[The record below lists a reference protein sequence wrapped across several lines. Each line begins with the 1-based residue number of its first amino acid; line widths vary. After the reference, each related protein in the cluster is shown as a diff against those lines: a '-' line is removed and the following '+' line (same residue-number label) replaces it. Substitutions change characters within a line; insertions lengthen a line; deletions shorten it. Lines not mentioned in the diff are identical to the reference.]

1 MSSMLVSRELKRLM
15 SKASAVFFDRD
26 GVLNEAI
33 IREGKPYPPKNLTEF
48 IIKPEAASVLK
59 QLKAMGFLIFVV
71 TNQPDIARATTS
83 LEAVDVLNQAL
94 KKALPEIDA
103 ILVCP
108 HDDSDEC
115 ICRKPLPGLIFQAQ
129 ERYKNLGEID
139 LSKSFM
145 VGDRWRDIEAGER
158 AGCKTIWMN
167 FGYQEKQP
175 EKYDAV
181 TDSLMGV
188 LNFILESK

>member
-1 MSSMLVSRELKRLM
+1 MLVSRELKRLM